1 MDPGL
6 RRGDGWEGGAVAAG
20 CHPMNANGPS
30 TSLLDLLRSRREATV
45 LAMLVLVFVGL
56 SFASEFFFTGRNL
69 ANVARQISVVGIV
82 ALGQALVIIAGGI
95 DLSVGSV
102 IGLAAVAGAMLS
114 DATGEPLAGLFGA
127 ILVGTLVGLL
137 NGVLVTRI
145 RINPFITTLGT
156 LSIARGAALLI
167 TNGNPQRF
175 DNWAAWLGY
184 GRIEG
189 VPVQFLLLV
198 ALTAI
203 VWVFAT
209 RTRPGRNIYAVGDNA
224 RAARLAGIGVERTR
238 ILVFV
243 ISGSL
248 AGLGGLLL
256 GGMLTNANPNLG
268 LGYELDVIAA
278 VILGGVALTGGRGSI
293 GGVVIGAA
301 LMGLLRN
308 AFVLLNV
315 SGYWQTITIGVVV
328 ILAVGAD
335 SLNRSREDD

>member
-1 MDPGL
+1 MT
-6 RRGDGWEGGAVAAG
+6 AA
-20 CHPMNANGPS
+20 NVVRFVR
-30 TSLLDLLRSRREATV
+30 TRREATV
-45 LAMLVLVFVGL
+45 LAMLILVFIGL
-56 SFASEFFFTGRNL
+56 TFASEFFLTGRNL
-69 ANVARQISVVGIV
+69 SNVARQISVVGIV

-102 IGLAAVAGAMLS
+102 IGLSAVTAAIVSATTGMPSLGIAGAIGIGM
-114 DATGEPLAGLFGA
+114 A
-127 ILVGTLVGLL
+127 IGFA
-137 NGVLVTRI
+137 NGVLITKL

-175 DNWAAWLGY
+175 DNWAAFLGY
-184 GRIEG
+184 GKIG
-189 VPVQFLLLV
+189 DIPVQFILLV
-198 ALTAI
+198 VLTI
-203 VWVFAT
+203 VVWLFAT
-209 RTRPGRNIYAVGDNA
+209 RTRWGRNVYAVGDNA
-224 RAARLAGIGVERTR
+224 RAARLAGIDVAKTR
-238 ILVFV
+238 ILVFTV
-243 ISGSL
+243 SGSL

-278 VILGGVALTGGRGSI
+278 VILGGVALSGGRGSI

-301 LMGLLRN
+301 LIGLLRN

-315 SGYWQTITIGVVV
+315 SGYWQTITIGLVV

-335 SLNRSREDD
+335 SLNRRNEED

>member
-1 MDPGL
+1 MTAESVV
-6 RRGDGWEGGAVAAG
+6 RFVR
-20 CHPMNANGPS
+20 
-30 TSLLDLLRSRREATV
+30 TRREATV
-45 LAMLVLVFVGL
+45 LAMLVLVFIGL
-56 SFASEFFFTGRNL
+56 TFASEFFLTGRNL
-69 ANVARQISVVGIV
+69 SNVARQISVVGIV

-102 IGLAAVAGAMLS
+102 IGLSAVTAAIVSAMTGMPSVGIAGAIGIGM
-114 DATGEPLAGLFGA
+114 A
-127 ILVGTLVGLL
+127 IGFA
-137 NGVLVTRI
+137 NGVLITKL

-175 DNWAAWLGY
+175 DNWAAFLGH
-184 GRIEG
+184 GKIG
-189 VPVQFLLLV
+189 DIPVQFILLV
-198 ALTAI
+198 LLTVL
-203 VWVFAT
+203 VWLFAT
-209 RTRPGRNIYAVGDNA
+209 RTRWGRNVYAVGDNA
-224 RAARLAGIGVERTR
+224 RAARLAGIDVAKTR
-238 ILVFV
+238 ILVFTV
-243 ISGSL
+243 SGSL

-278 VILGGVALTGGRGSI
+278 VILGGVALSGGRGSI

-301 LMGLLRN
+301 LIGLLRN

-315 SGYWQTITIGVVV
+315 SGYWQTITIGLVV

-335 SLNRSREDD
+335 SLNRRSEED

>member
-1 MDPGL
+1 MT
-6 RRGDGWEGGAVAAG
+6 AA
-20 CHPMNANGPS
+20 
-30 TSLLDLLRSRREATV
+30 TVVRFVRTRREATV
-45 LAMLVLVFVGL
+45 LAMLILVFIGL
-56 SFASEFFFTGRNL
+56 TFASEFFLTGRNL
-69 ANVARQISVVGIV
+69 SNVSRQISVVGIV

-102 IGLAAVAGAMLS
+102 IGLSAVTSAIVSATTGMPSLGIAGAIGIGM
-114 DATGEPLAGLFGA
+114 A
-127 ILVGTLVGLL
+127 IGFA
-137 NGVLVTRI
+137 NGVLITKL

-175 DNWAAWLGY
+175 DNWAAFLGY
-184 GRIEG
+184 GKIG
-189 VPVQFLLLV
+189 DVPVQFILLV
-198 ALTAI
+198 VLTI
-203 VWVFAT
+203 LVWLFAT
-209 RTRPGRNIYAVGDNA
+209 RTRWGRNVYAVGDNA
-224 RAARLAGIGVERTR
+224 RAARLAGIDVARTR
-238 ILVFV
+238 ILVFTV
-243 ISGSL
+243 SGSL

-278 VILGGVALTGGRGSI
+278 VILGGVALSGGRGSI

-301 LMGLLRN
+301 LIGLLRN

-315 SGYWQTITIGVVV
+315 SGYWQTITIGLVV

-335 SLNRSREDD
+335 SLNRRSEED

>member
-1 MDPGL
+1 
-6 RRGDGWEGGAVAAG
+6 
-20 CHPMNANGPS
+20 MNAE
-30 TSLLDLLRSRREATV
+30 TVVRFVRTRREATV
-45 LAMLVLVFVGL
+45 LAMLVLVFIGL
-56 SFASEFFFTGRNL
+56 TFASEFFLTGRNL
-69 ANVARQISVVGIV
+69 SNVSRQISVVGIV

-102 IGLAAVAGAMLS
+102 IGLSAVTAAIVSATTGMPSVGIAGAIGIGM
-114 DATGEPLAGLFGA
+114 A
-127 ILVGTLVGLL
+127 IGFA
-137 NGVLVTRI
+137 NGVLITKL

-175 DNWAAWLGY
+175 DNWAAYLGY
-184 GRIEG
+184 GKIGG
-189 VPVQFLLLV
+189 VPVQFILLV
-198 ALTAI
+198 ALTI
-203 VWVFAT
+203 LVWLFAT
-209 RTRPGRNIYAVGDNA
+209 RTRWGRNVYAVGDNA
-224 RAARLAGIGVERTR
+224 RAARLAGIDVARTR
-238 ILVFV
+238 ILVFTV
-243 ISGSL
+243 SGSL

-278 VILGGVALTGGRGSI
+278 VILGGVALSGGRGSI

-301 LMGLLRN
+301 LIGLLRN

-315 SGYWQTITIGVVV
+315 SGYWQTITIGLVV

-335 SLNRSREDD
+335 SLNRRSEED

>member
-1 MDPGL
+1 MTG
-6 RRGDGWEGGAVAAG
+6 
-20 CHPMNANGPS
+20 S
-30 TSLLDLLRSRREATV
+30 TVVRFVRTRREATV
-45 LAMLVLVFVGL
+45 LAMLILVFIGL
-56 SFASEFFFTGRNL
+56 TFASEFFLTGRNL
-69 ANVARQISVVGIV
+69 SNVARQISVVGIV

-102 IGLAAVAGAMLS
+102 IGLSAVTGAIVSATTGMPSLGIAGAIGIGM
-114 DATGEPLAGLFGA
+114 A
-127 ILVGTLVGLL
+127 IGFA
-137 NGVLVTRI
+137 NGVLITKL

-175 DNWAAWLGY
+175 DNWAAFLGY
-184 GRIEG
+184 GKIG
-189 VPVQFLLLV
+189 GLPVQFILLV
-198 ALTAI
+198 ALTI
-203 VWVFAT
+203 LVWLFAT
-209 RTRPGRNIYAVGDNA
+209 RTRWGRNVYAVGDNA
-224 RAARLAGIGVERTR
+224 RAARLAGIDVARTR
-238 ILVFV
+238 ILVFTV
-243 ISGSL
+243 SGSL

-278 VILGGVALTGGRGSI
+278 VILGGVALSGGRGSI

-301 LMGLLRN
+301 LIGLLRN

-315 SGYWQTITIGVVV
+315 SGYWQTITIGLVV

-335 SLNRSREDD
+335 SLNRRSEED

>member
-1 MDPGL
+1 MT
-6 RRGDGWEGGAVAAG
+6 AA
-20 CHPMNANGPS
+20 NVVRFVR
-30 TSLLDLLRSRREATV
+30 TRREATV
-45 LAMLVLVFVGL
+45 LAMLILVFIGL
-56 SFASEFFFTGRNL
+56 TFASEFFLTGRNL
-69 ANVARQISVVGIV
+69 SNVARQISVVGIV

-102 IGLAAVAGAMLS
+102 IGLSAVTAAIVSATTGMPSLGIAGAIGIGM
-114 DATGEPLAGLFGA
+114 A
-127 ILVGTLVGLL
+127 IGFA
-137 NGVLVTRI
+137 NGVLITKL

-175 DNWAAWLGY
+175 DNWAAFLGY
-184 GRIEG
+184 GKIG
-189 VPVQFLLLV
+189 DIPVQFILLV
-198 ALTAI
+198 VLTI
-203 VWVFAT
+203 VVWLFAT
-209 RTRPGRNIYAVGDNA
+209 RTRWGRNVYAVGDNA
-224 RAARLAGIGVERTR
+224 RAARLAGIDVARTR
-238 ILVFV
+238 ILVFTV
-243 ISGSL
+243 SGSL

-278 VILGGVALTGGRGSI
+278 VILGGVALSGGRGSI

-301 LMGLLRN
+301 LIGLLRN

-315 SGYWQTITIGVVV
+315 SGYWQTITIGLVV

-335 SLNRSREDD
+335 SLNRRSEED

>member
-1 MDPGL
+1 MT
-6 RRGDGWEGGAVAAG
+6 AA
-20 CHPMNANGPS
+20 NVVRFVR
-30 TSLLDLLRSRREATV
+30 TRREATV
-45 LAMLVLVFVGL
+45 LAMLVLVFIGL
-56 SFASEFFFTGRNL
+56 TFASEFFLTGRNL
-69 ANVARQISVVGIV
+69 SNVARQISVVGIV

-102 IGLAAVAGAMLS
+102 IGLSAVTGAIVSATTGMPSLGIAGAIGIGM
-114 DATGEPLAGLFGA
+114 A
-127 ILVGTLVGLL
+127 IGFA
-137 NGVLVTRI
+137 NGVLITKL

-175 DNWAAWLGY
+175 DNWAAFLGY
-184 GRIEG
+184 GKIG
-189 VPVQFLLLV
+189 GLPVQFILLV
-198 ALTAI
+198 VLTI
-203 VWVFAT
+203 LVWLFAT
-209 RTRPGRNIYAVGDNA
+209 RTRWGRNVYAVGDNA
-224 RAARLAGIGVERTR
+224 RAARLAGIDVAKTR
-238 ILVFV
+238 ILVFTV
-243 ISGSL
+243 SGSL

-278 VILGGVALTGGRGSI
+278 VILGGVALSGGRGSI

-301 LMGLLRN
+301 LIGLLRN

-315 SGYWQTITIGVVV
+315 SGYWQTITIGLVV

-335 SLNRSREDD
+335 SLNRRSEED

>member
-1 MDPGL
+1 MEGRSVVRFL
-6 RRGDGWEGGAVAAG
+6 R
-20 CHPMNANGPS
+20 
-30 TSLLDLLRSRREATV
+30 TRREATV
-45 LAMLVLVFVGL
+45 LAMLVIVFLGL
-56 SFASEFFFTGRNL
+56 TFASEFFLTGRNL
-69 ANVARQISVVGIV
+69 SNVARQISVVGIV

-102 IGLAAVAGAMLS
+102 IGLAAVTAAMVS
-114 DATGEPLAGLFGA
+114 AATGMPSLGIVGA
-127 ILVGTLVGLL
+127 IAIGMAVGFL

-156 LSIARGAALLI
+156 LSIARGAALLA

-184 GRIEG
+184 GRIGE

-198 ALTAI
+198 ALTLVVAF
-203 VWVFAT
+203 FAT
-209 RTRPGRNIYAVGDNA
+209 RTRWGRNVYAVGDNA
-224 RAARLAGIGVERTR
+224 RAARLAGIDVARTR
-238 ILVFV
+238 IMVFTL
-243 ISGSL
+243 SGSL

-256 GGMLTNANPNLG
+256 GGMLTNSNPNLG

-278 VILGGVALTGGRGSI
+278 VILGGVALSGGRGSI

-315 SGYWQTITIGVVV
+315 SGYWQTITIGLVV

-335 SLNRSREDD
+335 SLNRRREDD

>member
-1 MDPGL
+1 
-6 RRGDGWEGGAVAAG
+6 
-20 CHPMNANGPS
+20 MNAES
-30 TSLLDLLRSRREATV
+30 VVRFVRTRREATV
-45 LAMLVLVFVGL
+45 LAMLVLVFIGL
-56 SFASEFFFTGRNL
+56 TFASEFFLTGRNL
-69 ANVARQISVVGIV
+69 SNVSRQISVVGIV

-102 IGLAAVAGAMLS
+102 IGLSAVTAAIVSAMTGMPSVGIAGAIGIGM
-114 DATGEPLAGLFGA
+114 A
-127 ILVGTLVGLL
+127 IGFA
-137 NGVLVTRI
+137 NGVLITKL

-175 DNWAAWLGY
+175 DNWAAYLGY
-184 GRIEG
+184 GKIAG
-189 VPVQFLLLV
+189 VPVQFILLV
-198 ALTAI
+198 VLTI
-203 VWVFAT
+203 LVWLFAT
-209 RTRPGRNIYAVGDNA
+209 RTRWGRNVYAVGDNA
-224 RAARLAGIGVERTR
+224 RAARLAGIDVARTR
-238 ILVFV
+238 ILVFTV
-243 ISGSL
+243 SGSL

-278 VILGGVALTGGRGSI
+278 VILGGVALSGGRGSI

-301 LMGLLRN
+301 LIGLLRN

-315 SGYWQTITIGVVV
+315 SGYWQTITIGLVV

-335 SLNRSREDD
+335 SLNRRSEED

>member
-1 MDPGL
+1 MT
-6 RRGDGWEGGAVAAG
+6 AA
-20 CHPMNANGPS
+20 NVVRFVR
-30 TSLLDLLRSRREATV
+30 TRREATV
-45 LAMLVLVFVGL
+45 LAMLVLVFLGL
-56 SFASEFFFTGRNL
+56 TFASEFFLTGRNL
-69 ANVARQISVVGIV
+69 SNVARQISVVGIV

-102 IGLAAVAGAMLS
+102 IGLSAVTGAIVSATTGMPSLGIAGAIGIGM
-114 DATGEPLAGLFGA
+114 A
-127 ILVGTLVGLL
+127 IGFA
-137 NGVLVTRI
+137 NGVLITKL

-175 DNWAAWLGY
+175 DNWAAFLGY
-184 GRIEG
+184 GKIG
-189 VPVQFLLLV
+189 GLPVQFILLV
-198 ALTAI
+198 ALTII
-203 VWVFAT
+203 VWLFAT
-209 RTRPGRNIYAVGDNA
+209 RTRWGRNVYAVGDNA
-224 RAARLAGIGVERTR
+224 RAARLAGIDVARTR
-238 ILVFV
+238 ILVFTV
-243 ISGSL
+243 SGSL

-278 VILGGVALTGGRGSI
+278 VILGGVALSGGRGSI

-301 LMGLLRN
+301 LIGLLRN

-315 SGYWQTITIGVVV
+315 SGYWQTITIGLVV

-335 SLNRSREDD
+335 SLNRRSEED

>member
-1 MDPGL
+1 MEGRSIVRFL
-6 RRGDGWEGGAVAAG
+6 R
-20 CHPMNANGPS
+20 
-30 TSLLDLLRSRREATV
+30 TRREATV
-45 LAMLVLVFVGL
+45 LAMLVIVFLGL
-56 SFASEFFFTGRNL
+56 TFASEFFLTGRNL
-69 ANVARQISVVGIV
+69 SNVARQISVVGIV

-102 IGLAAVAGAMLS
+102 IGLAAVTAAMVS
-114 DATGEPLAGLFGA
+114 AATGMPSLGIVGA
-127 ILVGTLVGLL
+127 IAIGMAVGFL

-156 LSIARGAALLI
+156 LSIARGAALLA

-184 GRIEG
+184 GRIGE

-198 ALTAI
+198 ALTLVVAF
-203 VWVFAT
+203 FAT
-209 RTRPGRNIYAVGDNA
+209 RTRWGRNVYAVGDNA
-224 RAARLAGIGVERTR
+224 RAARLAGIDVARTR
-238 ILVFV
+238 IMVFTL
-243 ISGSL
+243 SGSL

-256 GGMLTNANPNLG
+256 GGMLTNSNPNLG

-278 VILGGVALTGGRGSI
+278 VILGGVALSGGRGSI

-315 SGYWQTITIGVVV
+315 SGYWQTITIGLVV

-335 SLNRSREDD
+335 SLNRRREDD

>member
-1 MDPGL
+1 MTAETIV
-6 RRGDGWEGGAVAAG
+6 RFVR
-20 CHPMNANGPS
+20 
-30 TSLLDLLRSRREATV
+30 TRREATV
-45 LAMLVLVFVGL
+45 LAMLVLVFIGL
-56 SFASEFFFTGRNL
+56 TFASEFFLTGRNL
-69 ANVARQISVVGIV
+69 SNVARQISVVGIV

-102 IGLAAVAGAMLS
+102 IGLAAVTGAIVSATTGMPSLGIAGAIGIGMVIGF
-114 DATGEPLAGLFGA
+114 A
-127 ILVGTLVGLL
+127 
-137 NGVLVTRI
+137 NGVLITKL

-175 DNWAAWLGY
+175 DNWAAFLGY
-184 GRIEG
+184 GKIG
-189 VPVQFLLLV
+189 GLPVQFILLV
-198 ALTAI
+198 VLTII
-203 VWVFAT
+203 VWLFAT
-209 RTRPGRNIYAVGDNA
+209 RTRWGRNVYAVGDNA
-224 RAARLAGIGVERTR
+224 RAARLAGIDVARTR
-238 ILVFV
+238 ILVFTV
-243 ISGSL
+243 SGSL

-278 VILGGVALTGGRGSI
+278 VILGGVALSGGRGSI

-301 LMGLLRN
+301 LIGLLRN

-315 SGYWQTITIGVVV
+315 SGYWQTITIGLVV

-335 SLNRSREDD
+335 SLNRRSEED

>member
-1 MDPGL
+1 
-6 RRGDGWEGGAVAAG
+6 
-20 CHPMNANGPS
+20 MNAES
-30 TSLLDLLRSRREATV
+30 VVRFVRTRREATV
-45 LAMLVLVFVGL
+45 LAMLVLVFIGL
-56 SFASEFFFTGRNL
+56 TFASEFFLTGRNL
-69 ANVARQISVVGIV
+69 SNVARQISVVGIV

-102 IGLAAVAGAMLS
+102 IGLSAVTAAIVSATTGMPSLGIAGAIGIGM
-114 DATGEPLAGLFGA
+114 A
-127 ILVGTLVGLL
+127 IGFA
-137 NGVLVTRI
+137 NGVLITKL

-175 DNWAAWLGY
+175 DNWAAFLGY
-184 GRIEG
+184 GKIG
-189 VPVQFLLLV
+189 DIPVQFILLV
-198 ALTAI
+198 VLTI
-203 VWVFAT
+203 LVWLFAT
-209 RTRPGRNIYAVGDNA
+209 RTRWGRNVYAVGDNA
-224 RAARLAGIGVERTR
+224 RAARLAGIDVAKTR
-238 ILVFV
+238 ILVFTV
-243 ISGSL
+243 SGSL

-278 VILGGVALTGGRGSI
+278 VILGGVALSGGRGSI

-301 LMGLLRN
+301 LIGLLRN

-315 SGYWQTITIGVVV
+315 SGYWQTITIGLVV

-335 SLNRSREDD
+335 SLNRRSEED